1 MNEPDPALDPKL
13 EALFRREHTHLGVEP
28 FLTSTL
34 RRVATDSRRA
44 VVLKRVLHATGLLA
58 LVVASP
64 WLIEASVWMSGALD
78 VLFAWLSTAVVGKAL
93 VATGLLAAAVAAAIR
108 GRVW

>member
-1 MNEPDPALDPKL
+1 
-13 EALFRREHTHLGVEP
+13 VEP

-44 VVLKRVLHATGLLA
+44 VVLKRVLQATGLLA

-78 VLFAWLSTAVVGKAL
+78 VLFAWLSTSVVGRAL
-93 VATGLLAAAVAAAIR
+93 VATGLLAAAIR